1 MAWEDHPRFCRDF
14 VADTHFEDG
23 ICHGFIGLSWKV
35 SQLFCNFRNFRYL
48 CIPQP
53 EGLSFTCKSSD
64 NSTPARMAESVDA
77 LVSNTSGAIRAGSIP
92 APGTENPRR
101 MHSTRVLTFYF
112 PHISQL
118 SYFWTVII
126 ISGIHLKK
134 IDSAN
139 YTILPA
145 VKTALKKC
153 ISQRLIPSPALIG
166 LSPQ

>member
-1 MAWEDHPRFCRDF
+1 MQYNNFAISEKSDTFAILNQKVYPSRAHFQTWSTRPLRRCAYAFKPRTTSIR
-14 VADTHFEDG
+14 
-23 ICHGFIGLSWKV
+23 
-35 SQLFCNFRNFRYL
+35 SQTPTGNR
-48 CIPQP
+48 
-53 EGLSFTCKSSD
+53 

-92 APGTENPRR
+92 APGTKNPRR

-112 PHISQL
+112 PHIPQL

-134 IDSAN
+134 IGSAN
-139 YTILPA
+139 HTILPA

>member
-1 MAWEDHPRFCRDF
+1 MSYSKLK
-14 VADTHFEDG
+14 TKL
-23 ICHGFIGLSWKV
+23 IKMNGLKLDIFKKV
-35 SQLFCNFRNFRYL
+35 LHLHSQIRHA
-48 CIPQP
+48 Q
-53 EGLSFTCKSSD
+53 
-64 NSTPARMAESVDA
+64 MAESVDA

-92 APGTENPRR
+92 APGTKNPRR

-112 PHISQL
+112 PHIPQL

-134 IDSAN
+134 IGSAN
-139 YTILPA
+139 HTILPA